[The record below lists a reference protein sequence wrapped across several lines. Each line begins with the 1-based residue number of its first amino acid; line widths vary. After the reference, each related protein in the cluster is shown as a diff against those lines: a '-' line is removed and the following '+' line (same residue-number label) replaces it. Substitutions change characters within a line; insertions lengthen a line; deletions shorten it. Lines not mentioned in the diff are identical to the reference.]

1 MPPRLL
7 WRTDVHLSDHTPVS
21 RTDNW
26 REAVLRKLKFV
37 GDCARDRGVHA
48 VLDGGDFFDIKNPSR
63 NSHSLVR
70 ETADIHSQ
78 YPCPTYANVGNH
90 DCVYGN
96 IQYLPQQPLGVLFS
110 TGVFKR
116 CYDQHEAFF
125 TQDGINVRV
134 VGVPYHGVRYDLDR
148 FRSIKKGSE
157 DYLVVMGHILA
168 SPQGGEMFEGE
179 DILKYSEVD
188 SFDGD
193 AFCFLPG
200 TLVTT
205 NTGRSVA
212 IETLGVGDTLLGS
225 EGLSTR
231 VDAVHPSREVDEDV
245 VCLDVEGIPMGVMM
259 PGVTVEHPFWV
270 ARGMTCRIPCR
281 ADRRCHPD
289 KPKDHYPCSNCY
301 DDPGV
306 YPEWVKSGDIREGD
320 YLAIPYPEAYANDSI
335 GREKARLLG
344 YYLSE
349 GHIIYCRG
357 RVAGIG
363 ISLHEDET
371 EIISDIERLSA
382 SEFGRKIHVRKNT
395 GRGVA
400 VSIYGKEIG
409 DFCLSHGGSLAESKS
424 IDVSQYSREERA
436 QILLGWIRGDGHAR
450 NPYMTKRVRAEV
462 ISCTVSPHLATQ
474 MYLLSLSLGL
484 RPSHTIRPPK
494 KSQFPNYVSTCLR
507 AHIISF
513 YGDDAEF
520 LADAMGL
527 PIPGRAKTKISGFF
541 HDGMYW
547 ARVRKVSRKHYCGP
561 VHNIRTLTQDY
572 VAGHVLTH
580 NCFGH
585 WHKDQGVFTTPK
597 GKSIVNAGSLTR
609 GALSQDN
616 LDRKPKVVFME
627 FTQRG
632 ITIEEIPVPCGD
644 SSVVFDLH
652 RKQQETIREESF
664 EGFAD
669 TLKSFSKKTGKK
681 DLRDRVRELPLEFD
695 VREGTL
701 SYLEKRIVP

>member
-26 REAVLRKLKFV
+26 REVVLRKLKFV

-78 YPCPTYANVGNH
+78 YTCPTYANVGNH

-110 TGVFKR
+110 TGVFRR

-157 DYLVVMGHILA
+157 DYLVVMGHVLA

-179 DILKYSEVD
+179 DILKYSDVD

-193 AFCFLPG
+193 VF
-200 TLVTT
+200 
-205 NTGRSVA
+205 
-212 IETLGVGDTLLGS
+212 
-225 EGLSTR
+225 
-231 VDAVHPSREVDEDV
+231 
-245 VCLDVEGIPMGVMM
+245 
-259 PGVTVEHPFWV
+259 
-270 ARGMTCRIPCR
+270 
-281 ADRRCHPD
+281 
-289 KPKDHYPCSNCY
+289 
-301 DDPGV
+301 
-306 YPEWVKSGDIREGD
+306 
-320 YLAIPYPEAYANDSI
+320 
-335 GREKARLLG
+335 
-344 YYLSE
+344 
-349 GHIIYCRG
+349 
-357 RVAGIG
+357 
-363 ISLHEDET
+363 
-371 EIISDIERLSA
+371 
-382 SEFGRKIHVRKNT
+382 
-395 GRGVA
+395 
-400 VSIYGKEIG
+400 
-409 DFCLSHGGSLAESKS
+409 
-424 IDVSQYSREERA
+424 
-436 QILLGWIRGDGHAR
+436 
-450 NPYMTKRVRAEV
+450 
-462 ISCTVSPHLATQ
+462 
-474 MYLLSLSLGL
+474 
-484 RPSHTIRPPK
+484 
-494 KSQFPNYVSTCLR
+494 
-507 AHIISF
+507 
-513 YGDDAEF
+513 
-520 LADAMGL
+520 
-527 PIPGRAKTKISGFF
+527 
-541 HDGMYW
+541 
-547 ARVRKVSRKHYCGP
+547 
-561 VHNIRTLTQDY
+561 
-572 VAGHVLTH
+572 
-580 NCFGH
+580 CFGH
-585 WHKDQGVFTTPK
+585 WHKDQGVFTTPN
-597 GKSIVNAGSLTR
+597 GKSIVNTGSLTR

-632 ITIEEIPVPCGD
+632 INIEEIHVPCED
-644 SSVVFDLH
+644 SSFVFDLH

-669 TLKSFSKKTGKK
+669 TLKSFSKQTGKK
-681 DLRDRVRELPLEFD
+681 DLRARVRELPLEFE